1 VTQTDRYILRQLV
14 FAMAVVA
21 GSLTCVAWLTQSLRF
36 VEMIINRGLSGP
48 LFVYFTMLL
57 LPTFFAFILPVALFA
72 AIVFVYNRLT
82 TDSELIVLRAA
93 GVSNMDLARPA
104 LVLSVA
110 TVVAAYGLTL
120 YAIPTS
126 FRAFKELQFHLRN
139 TYTAFVLHEG
149 VFNVLMKGITVYVR
163 TRTSSGE
170 LYGIIVHDN
179 RVPDRSVTMMAER
192 GAIVTGEKGPRIV
205 LVNGNRQELRGE
217 DAGVSLLYFDRYTFE
232 IAGMENSAESRW
244 REPRERY
251 LDELFFPSDQ
261 ANEIWS
267 YHQLRMEG
275 HYRLAS
281 PLLGFAFALIG
292 LAFVLGGQFNR
303 RGIAARIALAV
314 AVVIATEAAVLG
326 AKALGEKVPAAWFLL
341 YLAAVAPVL
350 ACGYDLAT
358 QRVRRATRS
367 VEA

>member
-1 VTQTDRYILRQLV
+1 
-14 FAMAVVA
+14 MAVVA

-36 VEMIINRGLSGP
+36 VEMIINRGLSAP

-72 AIVFVYNRLT
+72 SIVFVYNRLI
-82 TDSELIVLRAA
+82 TDSELVVLRAA
-93 GVSNMDLARPA
+93 GVGNTALARPA
-104 LVLSVA
+104 LALAVL
-110 TVVAAYGLTL
+110 TTIAAYGLTL

-139 TYTAFVLHEG
+139 NYTAFVLHEG
-149 VFNVLMKGITVYVR
+149 VFNVIMKGITVFVR

-170 LYGIIVHDN
+170 LLGIVVHDN
-179 RVPDRSVTMMAER
+179 RLPDRAVTMMAER
-192 GAIVTGEKGPRIV
+192 GAIVAGEKGPRIV
-205 LVNGNRQELRGE
+205 LANGNRQELRGE
-217 DAGVSLLYFDRYTFE
+217 DRDVSLLYFDHYTFE
-232 IAGMENSAESRW
+232 IAGMEESSEARW

-251 LDELFFPSDQ
+251 LHELFFPSDQ

-281 PLLGFAFALIG
+281 PLLSIAFALVG

-303 RGIAARIALAV
+303 RGNVVRIVLSV
-314 AVVIATEAAVLG
+314 AVVTATETAVLG
-326 AKALGEKVPAAWFLL
+326 AKSLGEKMPAAWFLL
-341 YLAAVAPVL
+341 YLIAFAPAV
-350 ACGYDLAT
+350 ACGYDLAA
-358 QRVRRATRS
+358 QRVRRVSRNAQI
-367 VEA
+367 